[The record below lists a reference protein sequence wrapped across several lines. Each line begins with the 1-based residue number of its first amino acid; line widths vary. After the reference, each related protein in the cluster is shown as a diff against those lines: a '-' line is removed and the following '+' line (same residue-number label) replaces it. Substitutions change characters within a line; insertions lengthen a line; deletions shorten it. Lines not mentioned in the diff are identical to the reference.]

1 MILGDDSCKKDL
13 FDYDS
18 LFDNG
23 VGIQIKV
30 GLMKCQLLLQ
40 LPEELTSQS
49 YLIKGVLA
57 IDITLEVFDQAVL

>member
-1 MILGDDSCKKDL
+1 MILGDDGCKKDL

-30 GLMKCQLLLQ
+30 GINEMSVTVTVTRVIL
-40 LPEELTSQS
+40 EELTSQS
-49 YLIKGVLA
+49 YLTKEYLLL
-57 IDITLEVFDQAVL
+57 T

>member
-1 MILGDDSCKKDL
+1 MILGDDGCKKDL

-40 LPEELTSQS
+40 LPGS
-49 YLIKGVLA
+49 
-57 IDITLEVFDQAVL
+57 F